1 LLVALDSFSP
11 RLPLRR
17 YDAALASFTRVAQ
30 LEPEHAQAW
39 NNIAALC
46 LRTERWRPGFKALQ
60 EALKY
65 SREQWQSWDNLATVA
80 AQLGEWNTLMQV

>member
-1 LLVALDSFSP
+1 VRDAQTHWE
-11 RLPLRR
+11 
-17 YDAALASFTRVAQ
+17 AALAVNGLDSDGWFAHGYALLKTKRYEASLAAFTRTAQ

-60 EALKY
+60 V
-65 SREQWQSWDNLATVA
+65 RG
-80 AQLGEWNTLMQV
+80 GEGQRVRGG